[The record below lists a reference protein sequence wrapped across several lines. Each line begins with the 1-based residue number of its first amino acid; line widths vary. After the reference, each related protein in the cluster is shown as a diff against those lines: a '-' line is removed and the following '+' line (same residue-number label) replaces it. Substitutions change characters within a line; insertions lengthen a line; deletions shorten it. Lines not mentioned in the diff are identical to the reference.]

1 MRIGVNGPWITKSY
15 LELILERKGLNWH
28 DNDQYSVYEFWLLC
42 MIKIKSYN
50 FLQLANSTCRCTTS

>member
-28 DNDQYSVYEFWLLC
+28 DNDQYSMNLVALYD
-42 MIKIKSYN
+42 KDQK
-50 FLQLANSTCRCTTS
+50 LQLSTIS